1 MILYKNKKREKEK
14 KIGDILAS
22 AEELFIAEG
31 HRKFTLSRLSGKI
44 GFSRGIIYYYFKCE
58 ENIIAKLISDK
69 LAILDSELSKVII
82 YDNGFTNI
90 SAILDRFLQFIKE
103 EPIFLNLISY
113 FATDKM
119 SSEQLKS
126 TPFYSEY
133 EKNRETVFNKC
144 LAAIEQGKTDGSI
157 ISKSDS
163 HVITYAIWAGVGS
176 YWEFMLK
183 DNLLKFVKE
192 THLEQVDKFISAYFD
207 LIINSLKCP

>member
-1 MILYKNKKREKEK
+1 
-14 KIGDILAS
+14 
-22 AEELFIAEG
+22 
-31 HRKFTLSRLSGKI
+31 
-44 GFSRGIIYYYFKCE
+44 
-58 ENIIAKLISDK
+58 
-69 LAILDSELSKVII
+69 
-82 YDNGFTNI
+82 
-90 SAILDRFLQFIKE
+90 
-103 EPIFLNLISY
+103 
-113 FATDKM
+113 M

-144 LAAIEQGKTDGSI
+144 LTAIEQGKIDGSI

-163 HVITYAIWAGVGS
+163 HVIAYAIWAGVGS

-207 LIINSLKCP
+207 LIINSLKSP